1 MRSAGTSG
9 KKTKLFTE
17 AVKQSV
23 LNRDANELVVKVQ
36 TLGFERL
43 DAFLVAMAVALT
55 RNLAIPSREEFRESK
70 FTADFREKVVDGLA
84 VTFMFNIVNRIANL
98 YDLQPEWHKWRLTE
112 SIRTSSQSIMA
123 AGLPVQMPLAE
134 ECQEVPCSPKI
145 TELLW
150 NFGVDSVSPIWKHLS
165 ALPTVEF
172 AIYQL
177 MWIAIRYSR
186 DSVELAQDATDGCLN
201 QPSSV
206 NCHETNRIVSKCC
219 RQLYAEPFKSCED
232 WSRLELS
239 ERTKLDLVL
248 WVALLAAIHQ
258 LNSDKIQN
266 LLGELE

>member
-1 MRSAGTSG
+1 M
-9 KKTKLFTE
+9 
-17 AVKQSV
+17 
-23 LNRDANELVVKVQ
+23 
-36 TLGFERL
+36 L
-43 DAFLVAMAVALT
+43 DAFLVATAVALT
-55 RNLAIPSREEFRESK
+55 RNLAIPLRE
-70 FTADFREKVVDGLA
+70 DFLAVYSTTDLREKTVDGLG

-98 YDLQPEWHKWRLTE
+98 YDLQPEWHRWRLTE
-112 SIRTSSQSIMA
+112 SIRTASQSIMA
-123 AGLPVQMPLAE
+123 AGLPSQMPLTN
-134 ECQEVPCSPKI
+134 ECQEVQCSPKI
-145 TELLW
+145 AELLC
-150 NFGVDSVSPIWKHLS
+150 NFGVHTASPIWTHLS
-165 ALPTVEF
+165 ALPTIEF

-206 NCHETNRIVSKCC
+206 NCQEANRIVSKCC